1 MTKAKKNSPNSSTK
15 PVQNQP
21 KNAPQNK
28 PWKGRFSDN
37 TDAFVEYF
45 TESVSYDSRLYH
57 YDIIGSI
64 AHADMLNKIGILS
77 QQELQDICSGLES
90 IRADISAGI
99 FAWQVPLED
108 VHMNIEAALVQRIG
122 DAGKKLHTGRSR
134 NDQVA
139 TDMRLFLRDELTNI
153 QGLLRHVMEALLTLA
168 ADEAQ
173 TIMPGFTHMQAAQ
186 PVTFGHHMLAW
197 FEMLYRDHL
206 RLQDCY
212 TRINVMPLGSAALA
226 GTSYPIDRQY
236 TAKLLDFPEISNNSL
251 DAVSDRDFIIEFSNC
266 GALIMMH
273 LSRFSE
279 ELVLWM
285 SQQFNFID
293 LGDAWCTGSSIMPQ
307 KKNPD
312 IPELVRGKTARVYGH
327 LMSLITLMK
336 SQPLAYNRDNQEDKT
351 ALFDIIDTVKDCLYA
366 YQKLVPEI
374 TPNRQ
379 RMREAATQGFTT
391 ATDLADYMVG
401 KNIPFRDAHEVTGKI
416 VQYAIKNNKVLSD
429 LTLDELQN
437 MHSMIEQDI
446 FTCISLEGSIN
457 ARCHHG
463 GTAPEQV
470 KQAILLGHKRL
481 KKLSK

>member
-1 MTKAKKNSPNSSTK
+1 MTKAKKNNPRSTN
-15 PVQNQP
+15 P
-21 KNAPQNK
+21 PQDK
-28 PWKGRFSDN
+28 PWQERFPDN
-37 TDAFVEYF
+37 KNFVEYF

-77 QQELQDICSGLES
+77 RQELQNIHSGLES
-90 IRADISAGI
+90 IREDISAGI
-99 FAWQVPLED
+99 FEWQIPLED
-108 VHMNIEAALVQRIG
+108 VHMNIEAALIQRIG
-122 DAGKKLHTGRSR
+122 DTGKKLHTGRSR
-134 NDQVA
+134 NDQIA

-153 QGLLRHVMEALLTLA
+153 QELLHHVMTALLDVATS
-168 ADEAQ
+168 ETQ

-206 RLQDCY
+206 RLKDCY

-236 TAKLLDFPEISNNSL
+236 TAKLLNFSEISNNSL

-266 GALIMMH
+266 AALIMMH

-285 SQQFNFID
+285 SQQFSFID

-312 IPELVRGKTARVYGH
+312 VPELVRGKTARVYGH
-327 LMSLITLMK
+327 LISLMTLMK
-336 SQPLAYNRDNQEDKT
+336 SQPLAYNRDNQEDKV
-351 ALFDIIDTVKDCLYA
+351 ALFDIIDTVKNCLYA

-374 TPNRQ
+374 IPNKQ
-379 RMREAATQGFTT
+379 RMRVAAAQGFTT
-391 ATDLADYMVG
+391 ATDLADYLVR
-401 KNIPFRDAHEVTGKI
+401 KNIPFRDAYEVTRKI
-416 VQYAIKNNKVLSD
+416 VQYALQNNKELSE

-437 MHSMIEQDI
+437 MHGLIEEDI
-446 FTCISLEGSIN
+446 FACISLEGSIA
-457 ARCHHG
+457 ARSHHG

-470 KQAILLGHKRL
+470 KQAILLGRNRL
-481 KKLSK
+481 KKLNR